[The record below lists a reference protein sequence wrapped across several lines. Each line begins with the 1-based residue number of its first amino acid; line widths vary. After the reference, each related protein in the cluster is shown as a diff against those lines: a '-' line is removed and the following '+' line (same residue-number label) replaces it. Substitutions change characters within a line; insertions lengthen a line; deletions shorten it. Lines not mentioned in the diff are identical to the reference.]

1 MTYLIDTNVLA
12 ELRRRRPN
20 AGVMRWLDSVSAA
33 ELHLSA
39 LVLGEVRQGVE
50 RLRPKDPDRARE
62 IERWLV
68 TLADDYG
75 ERVVPVTAQ
84 VADAWGRLDARG
96 PFPVV
101 DGLMAA
107 TAQVHGWTLV
117 TRNTRDVVRT
127 GVPLLDPFD

>member
-1 MTYLIDTNVLA
+1 VTYLIDTNVLA

-20 AGVMRWLDSVSAA
+20 AGVTRWLDSVSAA

-84 VADAWGRLDARG
+84 VADAWGRLNARG

>member
-1 MTYLIDTNVLA
+1 MTYLVDTNVVA

-20 AGVMRWLDSVSAA
+20 AGVMRWFDSVSAA

-50 RLRPKDPDRARE
+50 RLRPKGPERARE
-62 IERWLV
+62 IERWLA
-68 TLADDYG
+68 TLADDYA

-84 VADAWGRLDARG
+84 VADAWGRLNARG

-107 TAQVHGWTLV
+107 TALVHGWALV
-117 TRNTRDVVRT
+117 TRNTRDVAGT
-127 GVPLLDPFD
+127 GVTLLDPFD